1 MNKKDVI
8 YIDVDDDI
16 TSIIGKVKDAKEKI
30 IALVPPKR
38 IGALQSAVNLRLLTR
53 AASGSGKRIVLITG
67 NSALSHLAASAD
79 IPVAKDLKTPPKLTK
94 QEMLVDDGEDVID
107 GNDIA
112 VGEHAGIEEPEPAAD
127 DDTEEIILPEN
138 LDDIDVEKSDA
149 DDEDDKDT
157 KPAKKDEKSP
167 RGRIKVPDFGDFRK
181 KALIGGVLVVLLGV
195 FLWWANF
202 IAPHATVVV
211 SAKTVDKAVSVPVT
225 VGADVQSDSSAG
237 KLQAVVKKDKS
248 TQTVDFVATGK
259 KNLGEKA
266 TGKIKIYNTN
276 STSVTIAS
284 GTQVQS
290 AEGLNFVTSGAVTVP
305 AATVDFIPPY
315 LHKSSANVDVVAA
328 EGGEKY
334 NGASGSVSGVP
345 SNTEASFVGTAS
357 GGTDKMATVVSQADI
372 DGAKAQLKDQ
382 GNDEVKASLKKMF
395 GNDVVVLDA
404 SFVATGGDPKSDPA
418 VDQETPSGKA
428 KLTSEVT
435 YQLMAISK
443 SELNRY
449 LDALGKTAIS
459 GTTGQRVYD
468 NGLSNVRFSDYK
480 YDEKSSTATVTLA
493 ATAQVG
499 PQIDDDEI
507 KDQAKGRRTGEV
519 IDVLNKIDGV
529 SDVTV
534 KTSPFWVGGVPN
546 DVNKITVEFK
556 LLK

>member
-67 NSALSHLAASAD
+67 NSALGHLAASAD

-94 QEMLVDDGEDVID
+94 QEMLVDDDEDVID

-112 VGEHAGIEEPEPAAD
+112 VGEHAAIEEAENITA

-138 LDDIDVEKSDA
+138 LDDIDVETSHN
-149 DDEDDKDT
+149 DDEDDNDARPT
-157 KPAKKDEKSP
+157 KKDDKSP

-181 KALIGGVLVVLLGV
+181 KALIGGVIVVLLGV

-202 IAPHATVVV
+202 VAPHATVVV

-225 VGADVQSDSSAG
+225 IGGDLQTDVDGG
-237 KLQAVVKKDKS
+237 KMQAVVKKDKS
-248 TQTVDFVATGK
+248 TQTIDFVATGK
-259 KNLGEKA
+259 KNIGEKA
-266 TGKIKIYNTN
+266 TGKVKLKADFESAIAGLTVPANTLLSSSDGHSFLTTEAAVFGAFSGGN
-276 STSVTIAS
+276 QKTIGIVATEP
-284 GTQVQS
+284 GDEFNDQ
-290 AEGLNFVTSGAVTVP
+290 SGAVVGAP
-305 AATVDFIPPY
+305 AGID
-315 LHKSSANVDVVAA
+315 SA
-328 EGGEKY
+328 
-334 NGASGSVSGVP
+334 SIQGS
-345 SNTEASFVGTAS
+345 TS
-357 GGTDKMATVVSQADI
+357 GGTTKMATVVTQGDI
-372 DGAKAQLKDQ
+372 DSAKEQLKDQ
-382 GNDEVKASLKKMF
+382 SNDDVKASLKKMF
-395 GNDVVVLDA
+395 GKDVVVLDA

-418 VDQETPSGKA
+418 VNQETPSGKA

-435 YQLMAISK
+435 YQMMAISK

-449 LDALGKTAIS
+449 LDALGKTAIA

-468 NGLSNVRFSDYK
+468 NGIGNVRFSDYK
-480 YDEKSSTATVTLA
+480 YDEKAGTATVTLA
-493 ATAQVG
+493 ATTQVG

-507 KDQAKGRRTGEV
+507 QDQAKGRRTGEV

-546 DVNKITVEFK
+546 DTNKITVEFK
-556 LLK
+556 LLKNG